1 MKHWLVLTLMALTTT
16 PLTAAAEG
24 LKFKRHDGLNGMDDY
39 TGQITVSGK
48 YSRHFDDEVM
58 GDSVCFDVNGPTAKL
73 IPRKK
78 GDERN
83 TWFCFR
89 NQQTAVNTFKIAK
102 KPGNRHCGYEGTATV
117 TIKQYSVYTEI
128 SDGADLAQL
137 ISAKNISAPKNTQC
151 YNEG

>member
-1 MKHWLVLTLMALTTT
+1 MKTLIALFAVTALTLPVLTS
-16 PLTAAAEG
+16 AES
-24 LKFKRHDGLNGMDDY
+24 LQFKRSSGDGYDDY
-39 TGQITVSGK
+39 TGQITVSGE
-48 YSRHFDDEVM
+48 YSRDFDDEVQ
-58 GDSVCFDVNGPTAKL
+58 GDVVCFVAKGGSAKL

-137 ISAKNISAPKNTQC
+137 VSAKNISAPKNTKC
-151 YNEG
+151 YSEG